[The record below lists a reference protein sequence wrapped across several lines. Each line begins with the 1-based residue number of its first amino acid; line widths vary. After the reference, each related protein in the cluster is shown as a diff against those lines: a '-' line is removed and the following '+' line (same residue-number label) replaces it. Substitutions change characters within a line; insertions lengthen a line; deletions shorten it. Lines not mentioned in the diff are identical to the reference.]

1 MFRGA
6 TNVGVEPKKR
16 PYRNKMLSHKNKML
30 SYKNKMLSYENKM
43 LSNKNVFQTCSYKEK
58 MLLLRTRKKGV

>member
-16 PYRNKMLSHKNKML
+16 CHKNKMLSHKNKMLSHKNKML
-30 SYKNKMLSYENKM
+30 SYENKMLSY
-43 LSNKNVFQTCSYKEK
+43 KNAFQTCSYKEK
-58 MLLLRTRKKGV
+58 MLL